1 MSAKQTTKAAAE
13 QSADKSAPPPPPPRP
28 REAVSVRVKT
38 KSPGIKRQVCG
49 VIFDNAWKH
58 LTLDD
63 RGSAYKAL
71 ERDPAIVMEKAPPP
85 AKAVTADEP
94 TGKEAK

>member
-13 QSADKSAPPPPPPRP
+13 QSADKDAPPPRP

-38 KSPGIKRQVCG
+38 KSPGVKRQVCG
-49 VIFDNAWKH
+49 VIFENTWKY

-63 RGSAYKAL
+63 RGSAYKAIA
-71 ERDPAIVMEKAPPP
+71 RDPAMVMEKATPPP
-85 AKAVTADEP
+85 KPVATQES

>member
-13 QSADKSAPPPPPPRP
+13 QSADKDAPPPRP
-28 REAVSVRVKT
+28 REAVQVRVKT
-38 KSPGIKRQVCG
+38 KSPGVKRQVCG
-49 VIFDNAWKH
+49 VIFENTWKY

-63 RGSAYKAL
+63 RGSAYKAIA
-71 ERDPAIVMEKAPPP
+71 RDPAMVMEKATPPP
-85 AKAVTADEP
+85 KPVATEEP